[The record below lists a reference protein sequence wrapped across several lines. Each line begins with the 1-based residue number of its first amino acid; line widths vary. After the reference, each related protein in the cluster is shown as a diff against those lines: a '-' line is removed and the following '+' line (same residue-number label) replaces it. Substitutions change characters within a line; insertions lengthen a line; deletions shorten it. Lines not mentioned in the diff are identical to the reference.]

1 MPLVS
6 GEFTAVADPELKFTG
21 GGVAMARIRGV
32 YSDRKRDANGTWQD
46 GPSQF
51 ISVTCMGKQAE
62 MVCESICKGDRFVVA
77 NATLEHQQWEASDGT
92 KRSEHRLFVSINGS
106 IGPSLRFATAKTE
119 KALEGSG
126 SVRAA
131 VSGLGASA
139 VDPWA
144 QQGAQAAQHTSGDP
158 WAAQSDEPPF

>member
-62 MVCESICKGDRFVVA
+62 MVCESICAR
-77 NATLEHQQWEASDGT
+77 NASSHRTPPTAGAPEWRWRRRTG
-92 KRSEHRLFVSINGS
+92 HRLFVSINGS

-144 QQGAQAAQHTSGDP
+144 QKGAQAAQQTSDDP